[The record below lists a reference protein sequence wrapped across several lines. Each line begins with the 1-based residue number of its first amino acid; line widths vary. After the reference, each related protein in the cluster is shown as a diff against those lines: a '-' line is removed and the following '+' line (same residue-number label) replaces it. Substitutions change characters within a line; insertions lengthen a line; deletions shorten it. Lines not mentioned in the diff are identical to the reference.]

1 MAKPTSY
8 TLPAYLVKA
17 AVKFLHEHQT
27 LLLRQRLSASAE
39 IVEGLISQIENTVVL
54 QTPQTVEQQ
63 VAVLTE
69 VMGCGPDDEL
79 KGNRD

>member
-1 MAKPTSY
+1 MEKPTSY
-8 TLPAYLVKA
+8 TLPAILVRQA
-17 AVKFLHEHQT
+17 IGFLKDHAHV
-27 LLLRQRLSASAE
+27 LSEIPASANVVHGVVE
-39 IVEGLISQIENTVVL
+39 AIQVIVDL
-54 QTPQTVEQQ
+54 QTPQTVEEQ

>member
-27 LLLRQRLSASAE
+27 LLLQQRLSASAE
-39 IVEGLISQIENTVVL
+39 IVEGLINRIEEQAAL
-54 QTPQTVEQQ
+54 QTPQTVEEQ
-63 VAVLTE
+63 VAVLTD
-69 VMGCGPDDEL
+69 VMKCGPADEL